1 MFGNLVLIV
10 GVFRLFVEVGLLLDQ
25 AEAFDAESLACGIDG
40 GDPRVVL
47 AVRGTH
53 LGDELAHLVLEGHDR
68 RLHRC
73 LGLHG
78 WHG

>member
-1 MFGNLVLIV
+1 MPSRWRAALTAAIQG
-10 GVFRLFVEVGLLLDQ
+10 LFLQ
-25 AEAFDAESLACGIDG
+25 CGERILETNG

-53 LGDELAHLVLEGHDR
+53 FGDELAPLVLEEHDR